1 MPFLLQALPAIHTYT
16 EIQALNREADMLIL
30 FSFVF
35 ILAFNKH
42 SICTNCVPSSVF
54 SSKYYKVKSKC
65 LMPSRSSCYKRG
77 KTGAD
82 QGQLNRVKLCDQDD
96 PPVLRSGILSTLRW
110 GQDIR

>member
-54 SSKYYKVKSKC
+54 SSKYIRLSPNVSC
-65 LMPSRSSCYKRG
+65 LQGVHAIKGEKQELIKDNS
-77 KTGAD
+77 TG
-82 QGQLNRVKLCDQDD
+82 
-96 PPVLRSGILSTLRW
+96 
-110 GQDIR
+110 